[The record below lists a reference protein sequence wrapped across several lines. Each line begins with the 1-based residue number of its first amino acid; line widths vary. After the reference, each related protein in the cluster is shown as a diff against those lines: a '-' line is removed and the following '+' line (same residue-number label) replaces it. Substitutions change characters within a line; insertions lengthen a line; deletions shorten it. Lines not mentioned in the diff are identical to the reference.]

1 MTEHYFQAESAGN
14 HNLQIIIIFLIN
26 LLLFLLVKKCL
37 LEID

>member
-14 HNLQIIIIFLIN
+14 HSLQIIIIILRN
-26 LLLFLLVKKCL
+26 LLLVLLVKKCL